1 MRKLELGEL
10 VLVSGGYCNNGSK
23 SSKASKAKASK
34 AKASKAKASKAKGT
48 KSSNGCVPMPPCYCM

>member
-34 AKASKAKASKAKGT
+34 AKASKAKGT